1 MKVFSKVLNIH
12 LYTNQNKT
20 KQEFFKNLTHHM
32 THHLNQHA
40 H

>member
-1 MKVFSKVLNIH
+1 MFLKGLNIH
-12 LYTNQNKT
+12 LYTNKKET

-32 THHLNQHA
+32 THDVIQHA